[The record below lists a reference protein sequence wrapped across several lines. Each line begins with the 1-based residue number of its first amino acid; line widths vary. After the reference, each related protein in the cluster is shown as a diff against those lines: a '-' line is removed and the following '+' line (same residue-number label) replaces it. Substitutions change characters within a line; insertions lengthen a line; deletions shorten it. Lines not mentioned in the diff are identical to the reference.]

1 MINKNKIEW
10 GLLFALLTML
20 ALFIVVFFSIK
31 QTSVSTENGPT
42 SIESDKRKKITPT
55 NIPIITRTPKP
66 IPHGKVEF
74 GVSTGKNSVGP
85 RMGQGFIDP
94 YDPETGAIQ
103 TLTIE
108 VTESVE
114 KVVAIL
120 TTDHKISPEYQLKKA
135 QGTIWQG
142 SWKINDSYLYRYTL
156 TIKAT
161 GPTGTSKVDITLR

>member
-20 ALFIVVFFSIK
+20 VLFIVVFFSIK
-31 QTSVSTENGPT
+31 QTAVPTENGPT
-42 SIESDKRKKITPT
+42 SIESDKREKITPT
-55 NIPIITRTPKP
+55 NTPTPKP

-74 GVSTGKNSVGP
+74 GVSVGKGTKGP
-85 RMGQGFIDP
+85 IMSQGSIDP
-94 YDPETGAIQ
+94 YDPEHGAVQ

-108 VTESVE
+108 VSEPVE

-120 TTDHKISPEYQLKKA
+120 ATDNKVSQEYKLKKVK
-135 QGTIWQG
+135 GTTWKG
-142 SWKINDSYLYRYTL
+142 SWRVNDSYLYNYIL

-161 GPTGTSKVDITLR
+161 GPTGTSKIDYTLR